1 MVSWRSRLSASV
13 LGCPQVVASREG
25 RRKSV
30 KRRTRMK
37 RLEVTE
43 VGSEKKA
50 TVLKSLNSGF
60 LLDLGLPVPAYLPNA
75 NLPDGVAR
83 EVSDGK
89 ELWCKGA

>member
-1 MVSWRSRLSASV
+1 
-13 LGCPQVVASREG
+13 
-25 RRKSV
+25 
-30 KRRTRMK
+30 MK

-43 VGSEKKA
+43 VGSEKQA

-83 EVSDGK
+83 EVSNG
-89 ELWCKGA
+89 E